1 MLCGLVPDLLH
12 GEIIL
17 IEGKKLQRFVGQM
30 VVEGFPVAIQDFDK
44 VSAAVFGG

>member
-1 MLCGLVPDLLH
+1 MLCGRVPNFPH
-12 GEIIL
+12 GEIVL
-17 IEGKKLQRFVGQM
+17 IEGKKLQRLVGQM